1 VVEAVT
7 KVPVKIGAKSVPS
20 ATAVAS
26 WAPFDTLRR
35 EVDRLFESV
44 ATNPWGMPLARTTFP
59 FEMPWPRPMG
69 SAVSPAVDISEKDKE
84 FEISAELP
92 GMSEKDIEL
101 KLSNRN
107 FMIKG
112 EKREEREEH
121 EKDYHLSERR
131 YGSFVRSLA
140 VLEGVDF
147 DKIEAAFAND
157 LLKVKLP
164 KSAQAKASEKR
175 IEENANA
182 A

>member
-1 VVEAVT
+1 MVEAVT

-59 FEMPWPRPMG
+59 FEMPWARQMG
-69 SAVSPAVDISEKDKE
+69 WALNPAVDVSEKDKE

-92 GMSEKDIEL
+92 GMSEKDIEV
-101 KLSNRN
+101 KVSNGN
-107 FMIKG
+107 LMIKG
-112 EKREEREEH
+112 EKKEEKEEH

-131 YGSFVRSLA
+131 YGSFVRSFG
-140 VLEGVDF
+140 VPEGVDV
-147 DKIEAAFAND
+147 DKIEAAFVNGV
-157 LLKVKLP
+157 LKVKLP
-164 KSAQAKASEKR
+164 KSAQAKASEKK
-175 IEENANA
+175 IEVKAKA